1 MSSSFSARSAES
13 LDSTPPQSASRT
25 SRHRSNLSVN
35 QVAKPTTTSVTI
47 PSTLEF
53 DNNTTNTY
61 STEHHHNNHK
71 ENSSSVSTD
80 IAHNNNKTIE
90 DKDVGELEKE
100 LQRKS
105 LKGISPASQKNHP
118 MSPVQNSLDH
128 KQHEPQLKVSEASRT
143 SEMPDLSEQP
153 STFTRSAASTATL
166 MAESTKERT
175 PPSHNASL
183 KIDDPVRKMLPLKQR
198 LAFSEDGSLDDKVNL
213 TFFRQ
218 HKFTL
223 SSN

>member
-35 QVAKPTTTSVTI
+35 PVGKPTTTSVTI
-47 PSTLEF
+47 PSTLDF
-53 DNNTTNTY
+53 DKSTPTNTY
-61 STEHHHNNHK
+61 STEHHHSNHK
-71 ENSSSVSTD
+71 ENSSSMSTD
-80 IAHNNNKTIE
+80 IAHNNNKTIK
-90 DKDVGELEKE
+90 DNDVGELEKE

-105 LKGISPASQKNHP
+105 LKGISPTPQQNHP

-128 KQHEPQLKVSEASRT
+128 NQHEPHLKASEASRT

-175 PPSHNASL
+175 HPSHNASTKL
-183 KIDDPVRKMLPLKQR
+183 DDQIRKMLPLKQR
-198 LAFSEDGSLDDKVNL
+198 MALSEDGSLDDKV
-213 TFFRQ
+213 
-218 HKFTL
+218 K
-223 SSN
+223 